1 MLSKTSLF
9 FSTYG
14 KGLALLLALLLG
26 ALVPQAHNL
35 AFLIQYS
42 LMVMLFF
49 AFLDIQFDP
58 KSFQISVLWIL
69 FANVAIAFIGY
80 GIFASHSITL
90 ALAAFMTGIA
100 PSAIASLVVINF
112 IEGNVEY
119 MIAAVLLTNLS
130 SAVIVPLALPSLVGS
145 VVPISI
151 WDVLQSTLFVMFVPL
166 ILARLARHLPANVLG
181 VIRNGKHFSLPI
193 WLVNLFLISAKS
205 VNFIRNEN
213 ASSLQLLLE
222 IALISLGICVIDFMI
237 GAWIGA
243 WIGGHQYRKE
253 ASQALGQKNLSFV
266 VWIALTFINPLVAM
280 GPMFYILY
288 HHLYNSWL
296 IYRFEKQRIRF

>member
-1 MLSKTSLF
+1 MLSRTSLF
-9 FSTYG
+9 FNTYG
-14 KGLALLLALLLG
+14 KGLALLLALLFG

-35 AFLIQYS
+35 AFLIQYF

-58 KSFQISVLWIL
+58 KSFRLSVLWIL
-69 FANVAIAFIGY
+69 LANVAIAFIGY
-80 GIFASHSITL
+80 GIFASQSITL

-100 PSAIASLVVINF
+100 PSAIASLVVIKF

-119 MIAAVLLTNLS
+119 MISAVLLTNLS
-130 SAVIVPLALPSLVGS
+130 SAVIVPLTLPYLVGA

-151 WDVLQSTLFVMFVPL
+151 WDVLQSTLFVMFFPL
-166 ILARLARHLPANVLG
+166 ILARLARHLPAKVLG
-181 VIRNGKHFSLPI
+181 VIRIGKGFSFPI

-205 VNFIRNEN
+205 INFVRNEN
-213 ASSLQLLLE
+213 ASSFQLLFE
-222 IALISLGICVIDFMI
+222 IALISLGICAIDFM
-237 GAWIGA
+237 IGA

-266 VWIALTFINPLVAM
+266 IWIALTFINPLVAL